1 MKFLWDLARKNLSRS
16 RARTIVSVFAIAIA
30 VISVVFLRGLINGV
44 LDTTFANHIHY
55 KAGHIRVID
64 QEYKLKEELI
74 PLNYT
79 VNGFNGEGFKGIA
92 EELKQIEGVKQILP
106 RLRFAALVSHD
117 EKLIGMQGWGVDP
130 EGEIGFTGI
139 DKYITE
145 GRMVQSEKREL
156 VMGADLMEKL
166 GKQVGDKVTFLY
178 NTVFDSFRASTFLL
192 AGKVESNLDFLDK
205 AVFFLPLE
213 QAQTILEMDGEVT
226 ELLIITPNYNQAD
239 KILPQ
244 ITELFKIKDPFQKYA
259 LQLWNRDY
267 ELIELF
273 NFANVFYDF
282 IYIFIL
288 ILSCF
293 VLINTLIMIV
303 NERKREIGM
312 MSALGLNSNEILS
325 LFALEGVIIGTL
337 GSAIGVVIG
346 GVLTKVFSTAG
357 LDFSAAMEGVSADL
371 LFEPMFY
378 TVFSMENLIF
388 AFLLGVTVV
397 TLACMIPA
405 GMAAR
410 LDPVGAL
417 R

>member
-1 MKFLWDLARKNLSRS
+1 MKLLWNLARKNLSRS
-16 RARTIVSVFAIAIA
+16 KVRTIVSIFAVAIAI
-30 VISVVFLRGLINGV
+30 ISVVFLRGLINGI

-64 QEYKLKEELI
+64 REYKLKEELI

-79 VNGFNGEGFKGIA
+79 ANGFDGEGYKGMVD
-92 EELKQIEGVKQILP
+92 ELKQVEGVKQVLP
-106 RLRFAALVSHD
+106 RLKFTALVSHD
-117 EKLIGMQGWGVDP
+117 EKLTGMQGWGIDP
-130 EGEIGFTGI
+130 EGEIGFMGI

-156 VMGADLMEKL
+156 VMAADLMEKL

-178 NTVFDSFRASTFLL
+178 NTAFDSFRASTFLL
-192 AGKVESNLDFLDK
+192 VGKVESNLDFLNK

-226 ELLIITPNYNQAD
+226 ELLIVTPNYNQAD

-244 ITELFKIKDPFQKYA
+244 IRELFKIKDPSQKYA

-273 NFANVFYDF
+273 NFANVFYNL

-303 NERKREIGM
+303 NERRREIGM
-312 MSALGLNSNEILS
+312 MSALGLKTGEILS
-325 LFALEGVIIGTL
+325 LFALEGVIIGTS
-337 GSAIGVVIG
+337 GSIIGVVIG
-346 GVLTKVFSTAG
+346 GVLTRVFSTVG
-357 LDFSAAMEGVSADL
+357 LDFSAAMEGVSTDL
-371 LFEPMFY
+371 LFEPVFY

-388 AFLLGVTVV
+388 AFLLGVALV
-397 TLACMIPA
+397 TLTCMIPA

-410 LDPVGAL
+410 LDPVEAL